1 MACLGLEVAERAAA
15 PGIGVTVVDPRWI
28 SPVAPELVEL
38 ARRYRLVVSV
48 EDNGRVGGAGSLL
61 AQALR
66 DADVDVPLRDMG
78 IPQRFLDHATRAQV
92 LSEIGLTP
100 QEVARRV
107 VETVAR
113 LDGRD
118 GRELADDPS
127 VDEQADRPG

>member
-1 MACLGLEVAERAAA
+1 
-15 PGIGVTVVDPRWI
+15 
-28 SPVAPELVEL
+28 
-38 ARRYRLVVSV
+38 
-48 EDNGRVGGAGSLL
+48 
-61 AQALR
+61 
-66 DADVDVPLRDMG
+66 MG

-118 GRELADDPS
+118 GAELTDGAPVDQH
-127 VDEQADRPG
+127 VDEQADRQG